1 MKTDNTIFIP
11 LNDTNIIN
19 LAVTE
24 TYQSGYCDTCDI
36 GQNYLQDIRFEAED
50 DRSFAVEF
58 EDSSYYPIS
67 VSEFTQLILNNL
79 DRYRDMDYVDFKAEM
94 KDLEDRSYPDI
105 KRSLNGQ
112 ELEQEDG
119 MKREDLFEQDEII
132 EQEPISEKPKQPFFA
147 KKDVYALVKDPT
159 ETRTKVLWDVR
170 NSKDSNDEA
179 ISQLADSW
187 GRTAVKIMER
197 GVPCYQNASADQ
209 LREIPRT
216 TLSVNYQSS
225 IIRDTYNKVQKGLDL
240 ADYNLQT
247 SVNDLVQVDELQ
259 Q

>member
-11 LNDTNIIN
+11 LNDTNIVN

-50 DRSFAVEF
+50 DRSFAIEF
-58 EDSSYYPIS
+58 EDGDYYPVS

-79 DRYRDMDYVDFKAEM
+79 DRYRDMDYIDFKAEM
-94 KDLEDRSYPDI
+94 KDLEDRSYSDI
-105 KRSLNGQ
+105 KRSLTG
-112 ELEQEDG
+112 EEPEQEDDIAL
-119 MKREDLFEQDEII
+119 EEIVEPEQA
-132 EQEPISEKPKQPFFA
+132 SVKPKRPFFA
-147 KKDVYALVKDPT
+147 NKDVYALVKDPS

-197 GVPCYQNASADQ
+197 GVPCYQDAWADQ
-209 LREIPRT
+209 LREIPHT

-240 ADYNLQT
+240 ADYNLQA
-247 SVNDLVQVDELQ
+247 SVNNLAQVDELQ